1 MTDLKFPYPATPD
14 ALAVFFL
21 RMSLVG
27 VEAYIKSLH
36 ERADAADPEVAAN
49 LRYMAEGA
57 SHVFDSVRS
66 TLDTYAP
73 IKES

>member
-1 MTDLKFPYPATPD
+1 MTEFPYPATPE
-14 ALAVFFL
+14 AVAVFFL

-36 ERADAADPEVAAN
+36 THADAAADPEVASN

-57 SHVFDSVRS
+57 SHVFDGVRN
-66 TLDTYAP
+66 TLNTYAP